1 MKKTEVF
8 AVNSGSYSDYRVNAL
23 FSSRKLAEE
32 YMKTFPLGD
41 PNEIEVF
48 ELDPPGVDLVHRGY
62 SVWRVLM
69 LEDGTTEE
77 VERTANS
84 YYDVEHAGIS
94 TIWKRS
100 EAPFYKG
107 KGTPDAMD
115 SRVWAKTEKQAVKI
129 ANEKRVQMIANGE
142 WK

>member
-1 MKKTEVF
+1 LKKTEVF

-48 ELDPPGVDLVHRGY
+48 EIDPPGVDLVHRGY

-84 YYDVEHAGIS
+84 YYDAERVGDAHIY
-94 TIWKRS
+94 KRS
-100 EAPFYKG
+100 TAPINKG
-107 KGTPDAMD
+107 RGVPDVLA
-115 SRVWAKTEKQAVKI
+115 SWVWAKTEKQAVKI